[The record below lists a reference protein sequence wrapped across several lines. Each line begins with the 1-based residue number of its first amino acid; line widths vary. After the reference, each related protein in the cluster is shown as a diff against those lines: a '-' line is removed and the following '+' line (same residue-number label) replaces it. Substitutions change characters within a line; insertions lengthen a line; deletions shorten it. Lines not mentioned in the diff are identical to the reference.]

1 MVEKDRDSDRE
12 IGQGQPEVRGT
23 SHLEKFQARA
33 PDGHHRDYILLLC
46 DGLAR
51 NSTFVY
57 FLFSF
62 FFFSDSRIV
71 SHSLTS
77 SKIGSRTM
85 NLSLLVSQAI
95 KVGLRTYESHA
106 ALRSC
111 TPPHICVMS
120 IVCVSWARTI
130 RQKKNFCFLFF

>member
-62 FFFSDSRIV
+62 
-71 SHSLTS
+71 
-77 SKIGSRTM
+77 
-85 NLSLLVSQAI
+85 LVTL
-95 KVGLRTYESHA
+95 G
-106 ALRSC
+106 
-111 TPPHICVMS
+111 
-120 IVCVSWARTI
+120 
-130 RQKKNFCFLFF
+130 